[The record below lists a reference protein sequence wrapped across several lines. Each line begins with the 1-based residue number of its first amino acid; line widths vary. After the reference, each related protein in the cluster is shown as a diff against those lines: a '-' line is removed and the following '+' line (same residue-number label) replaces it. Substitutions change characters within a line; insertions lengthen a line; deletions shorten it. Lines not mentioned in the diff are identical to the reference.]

1 MSKHSL
7 DPKLSG
13 FIHNLRSALPY
24 LEEFDQQTFVIY
36 LSGEL
41 IEVQNS
47 RVIEDLALLQQ
58 VGIRIVLVHGAELQ
72 IRNLY
77 ASQGLDYHTE
87 DGIFVAEETNMP
99 FIEQAVSSANWKLL
113 SRLRSCARQLQPFTG
128 HFLLAEKKNFS
139 GNNDS
144 HFTGSV
150 CGIDLETLRQ
160 AAADSKFAIIPPFS
174 LGEKGR
180 LWILDPI
187 QVAFEVATRL
197 RAKKLIM
204 LDTLPLTNFDN
215 TDSSE
220 ITTDSIS
227 QWLKKEPDLPL
238 VQKIQLTAMT
248 EACVRGVER
257 CHLLDGSIEG
267 VLLAELL
274 TPKGAG
280 VMITNSSYK
289 RIRPARLNDLQ
300 SIMEILSSPAQH
312 SAIVS
317 RTPEYIERQTD
328 NYLVYC
334 VDEDIVSFCEIIQYG
349 DGSAA
354 EITSLAVDKSY
365 RNQGIGSELVREAV
379 KELRS
384 GDIKLVFALST
395 AVSHIFTQCG
405 FKQISPEELP
415 EEKRKNYEFRES
427 IVYGRSLD

>member
-7 DPKLSG
+7 DPELSG

-160 AAADSKFAIIPPFS
+160 AAADSKLAIIPPFS
-174 LGEKGR
+174 LGEKGH

-197 RAKKLIM
+197 RAKKLIV
-204 LDTLPLTNFDN
+204 LDTLPLPNFGNADY
-215 TDSSE
+215 SE
-220 ITTDSIS
+220 ITTHSIS
-227 QWLKKEPDLPL
+227 QWLKKEPDLPSA
-238 VQKIQLTAMT
+238 QKKQLTTMT

-257 CHLLDGSIEG
+257 CHLLDGRIEEYCLRNC
-267 VLLAELL
+267 LLQ
-274 TPKGAG
+274 K
-280 VMITNSSYK
+280 
-289 RIRPARLNDLQ
+289 AR
-300 SIMEILSSPAQH
+300 E
-312 SAIVS
+312 
-317 RTPEYIERQTD
+317 
-328 NYLVYC
+328 
-334 VDEDIVSFCEIIQYG
+334 
-349 DGSAA
+349 
-354 EITSLAVDKSY
+354 
-365 RNQGIGSELVREAV
+365 
-379 KELRS
+379 
-384 GDIKLVFALST
+384 
-395 AVSHIFTQCG
+395 
-405 FKQISPEELP
+405 
-415 EEKRKNYEFRES
+415 
-427 IVYGRSLD
+427 

>member
-7 DPKLSG
+7 DPELSG

-160 AAADSKFAIIPPFS
+160 AAAD
-174 LGEKGR
+174 
-180 LWILDPI
+180 
-187 QVAFEVATRL
+187 
-197 RAKKLIM
+197 
-204 LDTLPLTNFDN
+204 
-215 TDSSE
+215 
-220 ITTDSIS
+220 
-227 QWLKKEPDLPL
+227 
-238 VQKIQLTAMT
+238 
-248 EACVRGVER
+248 
-257 CHLLDGSIEG
+257 
-267 VLLAELL
+267 
-274 TPKGAG
+274 
-280 VMITNSSYK
+280 
-289 RIRPARLNDLQ
+289 
-300 SIMEILSSPAQH
+300 
-312 SAIVS
+312 
-317 RTPEYIERQTD
+317 
-328 NYLVYC
+328 
-334 VDEDIVSFCEIIQYG
+334 
-349 DGSAA
+349 
-354 EITSLAVDKSY
+354 
-365 RNQGIGSELVREAV
+365 
-379 KELRS
+379 
-384 GDIKLVFALST
+384 
-395 AVSHIFTQCG
+395 
-405 FKQISPEELP
+405 
-415 EEKRKNYEFRES
+415 
-427 IVYGRSLD
+427 